1 MANVTKVI
9 QLPAPVY
16 TTPAVERWG
25 VAQLS
30 FNPITETA
38 SVLLVAV
45 NADGSQIAGG
55 ATRSFG
61 VSGAEY
67 RQLFSAQL
75 AASLVGLISAAGQ
88 AANPPI
94 FAQGTTVVDAA

>member
-1 MANVTKVI
+1 MAAVTKLI

-25 VAQLS
+25 VAQLQ

-45 NADGSQIAGG
+45 NADGTQIAGG
-55 ATRSFG
+55 ASRSFG

-67 RQLFSAQL
+67 RALFSVEL
-75 AASLVGLISAAGQ
+75 AASLVGLINTAGQ
-88 AANPPI
+88 AAGI
-94 FAQGTTVVDAA
+94 FAVGATVADAA